1 MFLLHL
7 AAIPTGCAIVPA
19 GITLSNQVE
28 KIITIANSFV
38 LFGKKF
44 GIAREPG
51 SNDGTLWS
59 EVAMN

>member
-38 LFGKKF
+38 LFGQKF
-44 GIAREPG
+44 GLVREPG
-51 SNDGTLWS
+51 FNDGTL
-59 EVAMN
+59 